1 LILILLIVGQFEL
14 ADSLYGR
21 GYYDLAA
28 VEYQRVL
35 TVGPETLAT
44 TRRRLESA
52 QAMIRVRPG
61 SGIAAL
67 TQLADE
73 EPGIKPRVHA
83 IIGDYFLSMAD
94 YPAAASW
101 LEEADDPGRLGYA
114 LLYARRPDLARRAY
128 ETCGDQAMTAEIDRF
143 QKQPRR
149 SETKAMVFSLV
160 CPGAGEIYAGN
171 IRLGVTDFLLN
182 AGTGYLLYNAFRCK
196 KYVDAGLIVSFL
208 VNRFYFGSI
217 RNARRSAEQAN
228 EKKYD
233 RWLAAVE
240 RTYFNN
246 AAPSK

>member
-1 LILILLIVGQFEL
+1 MIIILILGQFEL
-14 ADSLYGR
+14 AESLYAR

-35 TVGPETLAT
+35 TVGPETLVT
-44 TRRRLESA
+44 TQRRLDMA
-52 QAMIRVRPG
+52 RAMIRVRPWA
-61 SGIAAL
+61 GIEAL

-83 IIGDYFLSMAD
+83 IIGDYFLSIAD

-101 LEEADDPGRLGYA
+101 LEGADDPGRLGYA
-114 LLYARRPDLARRAY
+114 FLYARRPDLARGAY
-128 ETCGDQAMTAEIDRF
+128 EACGDQTMTAEIDRL
-143 QKQPRR
+143 QEQPRR
-149 SETKAMVFSLV
+149 SGTKAMVLSLV

-182 AGTGYLLYNAFRCK
+182 AGTGYLLYNAFRRK

-246 AAPSK
+246 AAPGK